1 MSLLCSWQIRVNSV
15 NPTVVMTEMGRLAW
29 SNPEKA
35 STVTSRIPLG
45 CFAGQKLQNIQLL
58 AYILYLNTYTA
69 MCMSTEV
76 EDVVNAI
83 LFLLSDKSKM
93 INGVTLPVDGGF
105 LAC

>member
-1 MSLLCSWQIRVNSV
+1 M

-35 STVTSRIPLG
+35 SAVTSRIPLG
-45 CFAGQKLQNIQLL
+45 RFAGQKLQNFQLQ
-58 AYILYLNTYTA
+58 AYLLYLNTYTA

-76 EDVVNAI
+76 EDVVNTI

-93 INGVTLPVDGGF
+93 TNGVTLPVDGGF

>member
-1 MSLLCSWQIRVNSV
+1 MVCQIRVNSV

-29 SNPEKA
+29 SEPEKA
-35 STVTSRIPLG
+35 SAMTSRIPLG
-45 CFAGQKLQNIQLL
+45 HFAGQIKK
-58 AYILYLNTYTA
+58 YIYFFFFFNTL

-76 EDVVNAI
+76 EDVVNTV

-93 INGVTLPVDGGF
+93 TNGVTLPVDGGF

>member
-1 MSLLCSWQIRVNSV
+1 MVCQIRVNSV

-29 SNPEKA
+29 SEPEKA
-35 STVTSRIPLG
+35 SAMTSRIPLG
-45 CFAGQKLQNIQLL
+45 HFAGQIYIYI
-58 AYILYLNTYTA
+58 YILLFLIFIFFIYTM

-76 EDVVNAI
+76 EDVVNTI

-93 INGVTLPVDGGF
+93 TNGVTLPVDGGF